1 MPLHCPHCRTAPAAS
16 CLMLAL
22 PAAMLLVA
30 GCRPAGQAALPP
42 RSQPQAP
49 PSVPAEPT
57 AILPAPLAAP
67 DAGTKKGGKT
77 KTHEDAAP
85 LTVTLTA
92 THGGRH
98 IKVGTGVTLTAFT
111 TPTRGRSATV
121 TLFYRLNRGR
131 KTVFSFAQGSL
142 CSTTWMAPAP
152 GLYRFTAAAL
162 DDRRRAAVSR
172 SVEITVDRPATPPP
186 RVAAALPTPAVAR
199 PSQPKSPRTA
209 KRPAAAHPI
218 HPPVYH
224 VVAAHFAFSR
234 NAVVLADAL
243 RKNGYHAVVRRMADE
258 RGKAV
263 SVVETGTYRRPGE
276 VFEAV
281 AGLLRSGYPAYFFTG
296 Q

>member
-1 MPLHCPHCRTAPAAS
+1 MPLHCPHCRTAPAAA

-22 PAAMLLVA
+22 PAATLLVA

-186 RVAAALPTPAVAR
+186 RVAAA
-199 PSQPKSPRTA
+199 
-209 KRPAAAHPI
+209 HPI
-218 HPPVYH
+218 HPLVYH